1 MLIRQTVQ
9 NTLLSLRNFFKNY
22 ENVNYMNMNLDLK
35 VPFVWHIISDI
46 KNSKIVLNPTIQNTK
61 IIINDIISEI
71 AESLHK
77 VPRVEKF
84 LFENFD
90 FSNKSYHN
98 LIKKNEDQ
106 FIEIENFFNNLITL
120 NSERA
125 IM

>member
-1 MLIRQTVQ
+1 
-9 NTLLSLRNFFKNY
+9 
-22 ENVNYMNMNLDLK
+22 MNMNIDLK

-61 IIINDIISEI
+61 IIIYDIISEI
-71 AESLHK
+71 AESLQK

-98 LIKKNEDQ
+98 FIKKNEDQ